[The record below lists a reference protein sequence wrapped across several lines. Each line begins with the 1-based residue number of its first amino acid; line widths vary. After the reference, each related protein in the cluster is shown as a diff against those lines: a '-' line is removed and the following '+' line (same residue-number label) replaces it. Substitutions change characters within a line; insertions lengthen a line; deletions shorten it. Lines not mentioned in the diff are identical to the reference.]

1 MRLDEDPF
9 HASLAAFA
17 VVTEVVREV
26 GTEEQDLADLE
37 RRHLVADPALGAAA
51 KQEENLVLGVVM
63 PDTPEVALAQ
73 LLTRDQLVRRDG
85 RLLFL
90 DEPHAYFFF
99 GAAVFLGAGW
109 RPKNHLAS
117 PFQAWSV
124 SRVLSFSWKPWA
136 LKRAEVQ
143 PVALVFLLNT

>member
-1 MRLDEDPF
+1 MDEDPF

-37 RRHLVADPALGAAA
+37 RRHLVADPAFRAAA
-51 KQEENLVLGVVM
+51 EQEEDLVLGVVM
-63 PDTPEVALAQ
+63 PDAAEIALAQ
-73 LLTRDQLVRRDG
+73 VLAGDEFVRRG
-85 RLLFL
+85 RRLLFL
-90 DEPHAYFFF
+90 DEAHAYFFF
-99 GAAVFLGAGW
+99 GAPVFLGAGW